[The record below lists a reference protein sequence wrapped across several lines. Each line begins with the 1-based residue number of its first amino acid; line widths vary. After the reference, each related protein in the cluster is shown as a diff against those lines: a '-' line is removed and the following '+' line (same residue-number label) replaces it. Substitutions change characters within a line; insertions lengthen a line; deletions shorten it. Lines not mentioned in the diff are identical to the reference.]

1 MNLFA
6 ENPPLPMLDVGG
18 ATQAQTIF
26 LWSFICLK
34 QSELLNGIPVEGAY
48 PFGRQSGDNGIEPD
62 ETKRIF
68 EQDPDQF
75 LGQRLKKMVFNA
87 NQDKLIL

>member
-6 ENPPLPMLDVGG
+6 ENPSLPMLGRGG

-26 LWSFICLK
+26 LWSFLGIK

-48 PFGRQSGDNGIEPD
+48 QFGRQSGDNSIEPD

-68 EQDPDQF
+68 EQDPDRVLRQ
-75 LGQRLKKMVFNA
+75 KKTLFFKA
-87 NQDKLIL
+87 NQDRLIL